1 MKNVTISM
9 DEELHNVVR
18 VDAAKAGLSVSR
30 YIAQVLKSAALS
42 RSEDDARLRRNEQLE
57 ALDRILSGPKWDV
70 SENGRMPN
78 AEERNARR

>member
-9 DEELHNVVR
+9 DDELHQKVR
-18 VDAAKAGLSVSR
+18 VDAARAGMSMSR
-30 YIAQVLKSAALS
+30 YIAEVLKAADGVAS
-42 RSEDDARLRRNEQLE
+42 GSSEQTRRSEQLE
-57 ALDRILSGPKWDV
+57 ALRRVWAGPMWDV